1 MSIEELDS
9 KRRRHNYS
17 TKDINKKVYCMY
29 ETDAFF
35 ENDLKVIQEFYMPK
49 ERNKKSVAHLIYDF
63 FYFYVYEFDSAN
75 MVINIKEAGSD
86 SVQRKAKNGTI
97 IKGGAGFS

>member
-1 MSIEELDS
+1 
-9 KRRRHNYS
+9 
-17 TKDINKKVYCMY
+17 MY

-49 ERNKKSVAHLIYDF
+49 EENKKSVAQLIYEF
-63 FYFYVYEFDSAN
+63 FFFYVYEFDSAN

-86 SVQRKAKNGTI
+86 SVQRKAKNG
-97 IKGGAGFS
+97 